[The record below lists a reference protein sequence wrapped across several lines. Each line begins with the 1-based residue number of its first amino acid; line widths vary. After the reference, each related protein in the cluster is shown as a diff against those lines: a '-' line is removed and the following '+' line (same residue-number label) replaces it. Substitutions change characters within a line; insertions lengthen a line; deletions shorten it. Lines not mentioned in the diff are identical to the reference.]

1 MPEFTT
7 EIDIYP
13 REFVDSCSRREIKE
27 LIDSLIEEGHLPEQ
41 VLNHTA
47 DTKRGRLEGDFIEK
61 LDQLK
66 EKFYS
71 LSSEEEGCLNQI
83 FKKYL

>member
-1 MPEFTT
+1 MSEFTT
-7 EIDIYP
+7 EIDIDP
-13 REFVDSCSRREIKE
+13 REFVDSCGKREIEE
-27 LIDSLIEEGHLPEQ
+27 LIESLIEEGHLPEQ
-41 VLNHTA
+41 VLNQTGNV
-47 DTKRGRLEGDFIEK
+47 KRGRLEGDFIEK

-71 LSSEEEGCLNQI
+71 LSSEEEECLNQI

>member
-1 MPEFTT
+1 M
-7 EIDIYP
+7 
-13 REFVDSCSRREIKE
+13 
-27 LIDSLIEEGHLPEQ
+27 
-41 VLNHTA
+41 
-47 DTKRGRLEGDFIEK
+47 KRGRLEGDFIEK

-71 LSSEEEGCLNQI
+71 LSSVEEECLNQI

>member
-1 MPEFTT
+1 M
-7 EIDIYP
+7 
-13 REFVDSCSRREIKE
+13 
-27 LIDSLIEEGHLPEQ
+27 
-41 VLNHTA
+41 
-47 DTKRGRLEGDFIEK
+47 KRGRLEGDFIEK

-71 LSSEEEGCLNQI
+71 LSSEEEECLNQI

>member
-1 MPEFTT
+1 MPEFETYV
-7 EIDIYP
+7 DVDVD
-13 REFVDSCSRREIKE
+13 EFIGSCSKREIIR
-27 LIDSLIEEGHLPEQ
+27 LIECLVEEGHLPEQ
-41 VLNHTA
+41 VLNHTT

>member
-1 MPEFTT
+1 MPEFETYV
-7 EIDIYP
+7 DVDVD
-13 REFVDSCSRREIKE
+13 EFISSCSKREIRQ
-27 LIDSLIEEGHLPEQ
+27 LIESLIEEGHLPEQ
-41 VLNHTA
+41 VLNHTG
-47 DTKRGRLEGDFIEK
+47 DIKRGRLEGDFIEK

-71 LSSEEEGCLNQI
+71 LSSVEEECLNQI